1 MAHCGTLVSR
11 ADLGSIRTC
20 ACTHH
25 GRPHD
30 LADALVSVPK
40 PPDRPESFDTT
51 ARDPVEQLTPD
62 HTTH

>member
-51 ARDPVEQLTPD
+51 ARDPVE
-62 HTTH
+62 